1 LYNTYTAYR
10 YQKLWNANSIKLL
23 SSVSVLSILFIV
35 TITFYVELGLGSGS
49 KVQSFA
55 NQDNNLLSSLY
66 DKVSNPTT
74 QIISASPYS
83 PEIPNAAKIG
93 AGFIYNDSRS
103 IVTSNRIL
111 QGADSVDLVLK
122 NGDRYVSSVIGRL
135 LLPINMASKV

>member
-1 LYNTYTAYR
+1 MYNTYTAYR